1 MKLFEI
7 GDIRLFWSEDERFL
21 NQFKAGEISKFKPY
35 SKYPSCYKDITFWV
49 PGDNESTGSVGFN
62 DNDFMQVVRAV
73 AGDLA
78 ETVELID
85 EFKHPK
91 HGRLSKCFRINY
103 RHMDRNLTN
112 EEIDSLQFRLR
123 DEVVDQLGCELR

>member
-7 GDIRLFWSEDERFL
+7 GDIRLFWTEDERFL
-21 NQFKAGEISKFKPY
+21 NQFKDGQITKFKPY
-35 SKYPSCYKDITFWV
+35 SKYPACYKDIAFWL
-49 PGDNESTGSVGFN
+49 PQPSGNNEVDFN

-78 ETVELID
+78 ESVELID
-85 EFKHPK
+85 EFHHPK
-91 HGRLSKCFRINY
+91 KQRTSKCFRINY

-112 EEIDSLQFRLR
+112 EEVDSIQVKLR
-123 DEVVDQLGCELR
+123 SEVEK